1 MRRGRSALV
10 ALAIAALV
18 VVGPASHVDAAAY
31 DRVRTC
37 GTHLCIGDARW
48 VMRIATIYGS
58 LADPSPAIEMA
69 KAAGANTI
77 RITDFLTYGTNSA
90 EAVETESSW
99 QRVDNV
105 IDLAAKSGMRVL
117 LDLSPLRNLLLD
129 EGVNPYLPDWVPY
142 LTKAATRVNTITG
155 VAYRDDPTIALV
167 SIAGEVEPPNGGA
180 TPRLPTTRQVTQFFR
195 STLDTWSILAPKTL
209 VNAGGLLHTDWDSG
223 LDWRAIFALPGN
235 DVCAIHLYNEQGLS
249 KGLVPV
255 ADFCRKLGRPWIME
269 ETGIPSQRGDAVR
282 AQWFRD
288 VLRASWRNGAA
299 GVGVW
304 NIGGDTVGPSGTTYD
319 INPTQPL
326 TWYAVQHGLSGH
338 PSRRP

>member
-1 MRRGRSALV
+1 MRSRRSVLV
-10 ALAIAALV
+10 AITLALLV
-18 VVGPASHVDAAAY
+18 VLGIPAHAGAAPS

-37 GTHLCIGDARW
+37 GVHLCIGEARW

-58 LADPSPAIEMA
+58 LADPGPAIEMA
-69 KAAGANTI
+69 RASGANTI

-90 EAVETESSW
+90 EAVASEQAW
-99 QRVDNV
+99 QRVDVV
-105 IDLAAKSGMRVL
+105 IDRAAQSGMRVL

-129 EGVNPYLPDWVPY
+129 EGVNPYVRDWLPY
-142 LTKAATRVNTITG
+142 LTKAATRVNTVTA

-167 SIAGEVEPPNGGA
+167 SIAGEVEPPNGGS

-195 STLDTWSILAPKTL
+195 TTLDAWSILAPSTL

-223 LDWRAIFALPGN
+223 LDWKAIYALPGN
-235 DVCAIHLYNEQGLS
+235 DVCAIHIYNEQGLRQ
-249 KGLVPV
+249 GLTPV
-255 ADFCRKLGRPWIME
+255 ADYCRSVGKPWIME
-269 ETGIPSQRGDAVR
+269 ETGIPFQDGDAVR

-288 VLRASWRNGAA
+288 VLRTSWRNGAA

-304 NIGGDTVGPSGTTYD
+304 NIGGDTIGPGGTTYD

-338 PSRRP
+338 PRRP